1 MGVVYTM
8 YSLGV
13 LTGVQ
18 LLRMAEKRVLY
29 CFSDLRS
36 KKRKVFAQN
45 HELKSQG
52 RQRAGHIL
60 QYRVAAAL
68 LRIVCIELF
77 GTSVHRFIIRCRQKI
92 NYRDRA
98 RRSWPT

>member
-1 MGVVYTM
+1 MGVVYTIHRLVM
-8 YSLGV
+8 
-13 LTGVQ
+13 LTGCCEWQRKGFYTALVTCAQ
-18 LLRMAEKRVLY
+18 KSAK
-29 CFSDLRS
+29 FS
-36 KKRKVFAQN
+36 QN

-60 QYRVAAAL
+60 QYRVGAAL

-92 NYRDRA
+92 DYRDRV